1 MAPGRIREE
10 NDISKENGP
19 DAAEHTVR
27 AGLEAII
34 KKFRNCAWWFFS
46 TGEEP
51 QEKLHDFKKYKY
63 KQLFCINH
71 FNIHPQ
77 VDETYTVSSIFS
89 KCIYLIIIYYI

>member
-46 TGEEP
+46 TGEKATRKATWL
-51 QEKLHDFKKYKY
+51 QKVQVQAIILH
-63 KQLFCINH
+63 
-71 FNIHPQ
+71 
-77 VDETYTVSSIFS
+77 
-89 KCIYLIIIYYI
+89 